1 MDEEKVL
8 EVVPVNWKKSM
19 FKSEPWVLVV
29 TNQRMLFAKWTKELF
44 DKAAQE
50 REAETKEAGGG
61 RFKQMISH
69 ASTGLTYYNKYLTMP
84 PDEVLKETPENF
96 ALTTA
101 DVKSVTMKKGRS
113 ANRGTA
119 LIKINVGVG
128 QAEALESPNQIIIDA
143 NTGKMVFEFSTSFD
157 KAKEALSKIVN
168 VR

>member
-44 DKAAQE
+44 DKAAKE

-84 PDEVLKETPENF
+84 PEEVLKETPENF
-96 ALTTA
+96 ALTPA

-143 NTGKMVFEFSTSFD
+143 NTGKWY
-157 KAKEALSKIVN
+157 LSLAQVLIKQKKLY
-168 VR
+168 RKLLM